1 MSLASRT
8 AASSAEFLLMQDFAR
23 LKRAVIETIGLQYYE
38 DKDLVLAE
46 RAEQRRAILGC
57 SRADY
62 LHRVLGPGDGEELAA
77 LVDEITIGETYFYRY
92 PAQFETLR
100 RIVLPER
107 LAYRQPDRRLRIWS
121 AGCASGAEPYSV
133 AITLR
138 RHFAVPTAGWDISI
152 LGTDINRKLLAQARR
167 AVYSDWDLR
176 GETSELKDACFDRHA
191 DGWHLRPGYRERV
204 EFRRQNLVTEIERFA
219 VDHSGAFDIIF
230 CRNVMIY
237 FSAALTRRLIRLFS
251 DCLAEGGW
259 LIVGHAEPYF
269 EIANLLAPVRLEGVT
284 LYRKSDGPVA
294 AGRRRPEPLAEP
306 QEPLLEPL
314 PWDLPSPG
322 SWRADAP
329 MIGPGASAE
338 RSATTAPAPPPPSA
352 LDTIRRHADAGEW
365 SAAIEACAQA
375 LRRTP
380 MDAAIHYVLGLIH
393 EQLGAT
399 EAAEASFAR
408 AIYLERDFALAHFHN
423 GLCCARRGEHRAA
436 RRSLANVLRILDG
449 LDPRST
455 LAQGDGLTVREL
467 RDLTLIQTRALREP

>member
-1 MSLASRT
+1 
-8 AASSAEFLLMQDFAR
+8 
-23 LKRAVIETIGLQYYE
+23 
-38 DKDLVLAE
+38 
-46 RAEQRRAILGC
+46 
-57 SRADY
+57 
-62 LHRVLGPGDGEELAA
+62 
-77 LVDEITIGETYFYRY
+77 
-92 PAQFETLR
+92 
-100 RIVLPER
+100 
-107 LAYRQPDRRLRIWS
+107 
-121 AGCASGAEPYSV
+121 
-133 AITLR
+133 
-138 RHFAVPTAGWDISI
+138 
-152 LGTDINRKLLAQARR
+152 
-167 AVYSDWDLR
+167 
-176 GETSELKDACFDRHA
+176 
-191 DGWHLRPGYRERV
+191 
-204 EFRRQNLVTEIERFA
+204 
-219 VDHSGAFDIIF
+219 
-230 CRNVMIY
+230 
-237 FSAALTRRLIRLFS
+237 
-251 DCLAEGGW
+251 
-259 LIVGHAEPYF
+259 
-269 EIANLLAPVRLEGVT
+269 
-284 LYRKSDGPVA
+284 
-294 AGRRRPEPLAEP
+294 
-306 QEPLLEPL
+306 
-314 PWDLPSPG
+314 
-322 SWRADAP
+322 